1 MDLDELTT
9 EQSDKITDF
18 FFIEHLKEHFNLE
31 DVVITESAS
40 RLSYKKKLFLKGSFK
55 RSINGNEDINYISF
69 LEQFQYYTGIKP
81 DYHQISLT
89 QLTFGCKDGLKHDVS
104 SLLHYSLPSIQ
115 PKKDDT
121 PITAKAVQSCSQ
133 GSQDCYNNVEDY
145 TSNHLTDYK
154 NQTNCNN
161 HTKKKSVERKCGAFR
176 KNYSFKSICFKQEIW

>member
-9 EQSDKITDF
+9 EQSNKITDF

-31 DVVITESAS
+31 DVVITDSAS

-55 RSINGNEDINYISF
+55 RSIKENDDINYISF
-69 LEQFQYYTGIKP
+69 LEQFQDYTGIKP

-115 PKKDDT
+115 PKKDDSS
-121 PITAKAVQSCSQ
+121 ITANAVQSCSQ

-145 TSNHLTDYK
+145 TSFLLTDYK
-154 NQTNCNN
+154 KQAKHNN
-161 HTKKKSVERKCGAFR
+161 HPKKKSVERKCGAFR
-176 KNYSFKSICFKQEIW
+176 KNYSFKSVCFKQEIW